1 MPGNP
6 VHQRGRKLA
15 HGSRP
20 FAAIARK
27 GSFPFARKENLLM
40 NRLKTAMLLAALT
53 ALLVWIGHAIA
64 GQAGLIVAL
73 VFAGLMNFA
82 SYWWSDKIVLRM
94 YHAQEVSESEAL
106 ELYQIVRDLAMR
118 ASIPM
123 PRIYLIPEETPNAFA
138 TGRNP
143 QHAAVAVTAGITRL
157 LSREELAAVLAH
169 ELGHVRNRDT
179 LIMTVAATIAG
190 ALSMIT
196 NLAMWGMMLGGRTN
210 DDEDGASPLAG
221 LVGIIVAPIAAA
233 LIQMAISRS
242 REFLADESG
251 AHLSGSPLALASAL
265 RKIEEWS
272 RRVPMTSGSP
282 ATAHMFIINPFAGMN
297 MARLFSTHPS
307 TEARVQRL
315 ETMSRQGLAGKG

>member
-1 MPGNP
+1 
-6 VHQRGRKLA
+6 
-15 HGSRP
+15 
-20 FAAIARK
+20 
-27 GSFPFARKENLLM
+27 M
-40 NRLKTAMLLAALT
+40 NRIKTAMLLAALT
-53 ALLVWIGHAIA
+53 ALLVWIGYALA

-73 VFAGLMNFA
+73 VFAALMNFA

-94 YHAQEVSESEAL
+94 YHAQEVSESQAP
-106 ELYQIVRDLAMR
+106 ELYRVVRDLAMR
-118 ASIPM
+118 ASLPM
-123 PRIYLIPEETPNAFA
+123 PKVYLIPEETPNAFA

-190 ALSMIT
+190 ALGMLT
-196 NLAMWGMMLGGRTN
+196 NMAMWGMMLGGRTD

-242 REFLADESG
+242 REFLADEQG
-251 AHLSGSPLALASAL
+251 ARLSGNPLALASAL
-265 RKIEEWS
+265 RKIEEMS
-272 RRVPMTSGSP
+272 RRVPIHSGTP
-282 ATAHMFIINPFAGMN
+282 ATAHLFIINPFAGAS
-297 MARLFSTHPS
+297 MAQLFSTHPS
-307 TEARVQRL
+307 TAARVERL
-315 ETMSRQGLAGKG
+315 EAMARQGGPAKR